1 MKTSKAERNM
11 NNRTKTQFFSMLLCL
26 AAASLYAQT
35 IKNVSLL
42 YPFFEKLIQLEEKKD
57 GKVNIVHIGDSHIQ
71 SDPLINAIRKPLQQ
85 QFGDGGRGFVFPYWP
100 NKTSRPYNYSTNAAW
115 QICRN
120 SQPLRCGTGTEFGLS
135 GYGFST
141 KADQFVFSV
150 EVSDDK
156 YKFNTIKIIS
166 PTTSLYRFATVE
178 GDKKPIIRSERSNLA
193 RHKVKSGET
202 LDLIAKKYK
211 VSVEAIKRENKMKT
225 NYIYAGR
232 TLRIPVTVT
241 ETNIDTSMFRPL
253 EYQQQ
258 EPFVSVYQQENPISA
273 IYLLPT
279 QKQDFYNLNGLIV
292 ENYAPGLIYHN
303 IGAVGA
309 TAADFNAN
317 PLFFK
322 QLPVLLPDLVIVS
335 FGTNESYNGLPV
347 DKFIEQMD
355 LFINNIKMSCPDV
368 PILVTTPPLSLLR
381 HKKFNSYILE
391 YSKAL
396 MQKDNVALWD
406 LYSFLSG
413 LMGPEKDIAA
423 TKISKDYVHYTSE
436 GYANQGTAFTK
447 DFLSEYESY
456 KQSRLQDIPSN

>member
-1 MKTSKAERNM
+1 MNSKTTNI
-11 NNRTKTQFFSMLLCL
+11 FFSMLFCL
-26 AAASLYAQT
+26 AATSLDAQT

-42 YPFFEKLIQLEEKKD
+42 YPFFEKLILLEEKKE

-100 NKTSRPYNYSTNAAW
+100 NKPTTRPYSYSTNAAW

-120 SQPLRCGTGTEFGLS
+120 SQPMRCNTGTEFGLS

-141 KADQFVFSV
+141 KTDQFVFSV
-150 EVSDDK
+150 EASDDK

-166 PTTSLYRFATVE
+166 PTASLYRFATIE
-178 GDKKPIIRSERSNLA
+178 GDKKPIIRSERSNMA

-202 LDLIAKKYK
+202 LEAIAKNYK
-211 VSVEAIKRENKMKT
+211 VSVSAIRRENKMKT
-225 NYIYAGR
+225 DYIYAGR
-232 TLRIPVTVT
+232 NLRIPTTVT
-241 ETNIDTSMFRPL
+241 ETQIDTSMFLPL

-258 EPFVSVYQQENPISA
+258 EPFVSVYQQDNPISA

-279 QKQDFYNLNGLIV
+279 QKQNFYNLNGLIL
-292 ENYAPGLIYHN
+292 ENYSAGIIYHN

-355 LFINNIKMSCPDV
+355 LFTNNIKASCPDI
-368 PILVTTPPLSLLR
+368 PILVTTPPMSLLR
-381 HKKFNSYILE
+381 HKKFNTYILE

-396 MQKDNVALWD
+396 MLKENVALWD
-406 LYSFLSG
+406 LYSFLAE
-413 LMGPEKDIAA
+413 LMGPAKDITA
-423 TKISKDYVHYTSE
+423 TKISKDNVHYTSE

-456 KQSRLQDIPSN
+456 KQSRTQENPSN